1 MNEKVIHS
9 FEGVC
14 PLTYYGVYGIKK
26 SFNMPNFPCSDKS
39 EQLSLK
45 KHLMYKH
52 NLSNTA
58 ANKIVI
64 DRMNNHINEKQSHNK
79 NDLIFNNTQELFSH
93 SVHWHKGR
101 CPFSYGFNNVF
112 NLTLSNNHIKN
123 YNCRHA
129 KQCLLLSHL
138 RVSHN
143 LNIKSAKKIVKT
155 MMTSSIESKQKSSIE
170 NDIREI
176 ILFQKDDAVLNTNPN
191 IYNDDR
197 RFRHYCPLTNITASI
212 NEDIQDQSLLN
223 VPCNKTNE
231 KFILFAHLQ
240 HYHQMSGELALR
252 LIRSIRTSTESTVIN
267 ELIINNNKQSTS
279 TNNTATTTATT
290 TAAADEIDIVPYKC
304 LCPYS
309 TTSNHGNSNLLK
321 KFIRFV
327 KNIPCDRPCPVNLYR
342 HLRNYHKVDLQH
354 AKDITRTIMLCKTV
368 KSESLTDQQTSTTT
382 RKRTKKATNNY
393 ETTISLVHV
402 NLNSVNS
409 ETKNESIDFLIDNE
423 NPEDWDSSMIND
435 EESLFLSFDEE
446 RLNGDDDDD
455 DIDRDF

>member
-1 MNEKVIHS
+1 MSMNEKIIHS
-9 FEGVC
+9 FEGIC
-14 PLTYYGVYGIKK
+14 PLTYYGIYGIKK
-26 SFNMPNFPCSDKS
+26 NFNMPHFPCSDTS

-58 ANKIVI
+58 ANKIVL
-64 DRMNNHINEKQSHNK
+64 DRMNNHLDDKQTNNK
-79 NDLIFNNTQELFSH
+79 YDLIFNNTQELFSH

-112 NLTLSNNHIKN
+112 NLTLLNHHIKN
-123 YNCRHA
+123 YNCRHI

-155 MMTSSIESKQKSSIE
+155 MMSSSIESRQKSSIE

-197 RFRHYCPLTNITASI
+197 RFRHYCPLTNITSII
-212 NEDIQDQSLLN
+212 NEDIQDQTLLN

-252 LIRSIRTSTESTVIN
+252 LIRSIRTSTETTAIN
-267 ELIINNNKQSTS
+267 DLILNNNKQSTT
-279 TNNTATTTATT
+279 TNTTV
-290 TAAADEIDIVPYKC
+290 ADEIDIVPYKC

-309 TTSNHGNSNLLK
+309 TTLNNTNSNLLK

-354 AKDITRTIMLCKTV
+354 AKDITRTIMLSKTI
-368 KSESLTDQQTSTTT
+368 KSEISTEDNQIIQQNSTSI
-382 RKRTKKATNNY
+382 RKRTKLSKSTNNY
-393 ETTISLVHV
+393 ETTISLIHM
-402 NLNSVNS
+402 NLNSINS
-409 ETKNESIDFLIDNE
+409 EAKNESIDFLIDDE

-435 EESLFLSFDEE
+435 EESLFLSFDED
-446 RLNGDDDDD
+446 RLNNDD
-455 DIDRDF
+455 DIDKPC